1 MRLQGREAT
10 PKIKELVRKLLP
22 RKTHFM
28 GIDVGTYEIKVA
40 EVKVIDGM
48 PEVVALRRR
57 PSPQGVWT
65 KEFDE
70 EELVEALKEIAGSG
84 LREAI
89 TCIGGE
95 NVVGRIV
102 RLPPMEEKELE
113 QAVRFEVERFVPTPV
128 DQLIIR
134 SVWLEEGEDGAEETP
149 RRKTSSPRAGEE
161 GAKGLLILAVPAAVI
176 YQYHSIFSRA
186 GLLVTAVD
194 LQAFAL
200 WRLFGRGAP
209 GTVAIADIGA
219 QTSHLVVVREGVIRF
234 LRLLPVGGNAVSN
247 FLADTYGVEFAEAE
261 RMKLEAAASGENEN
275 PGFPGVLREADLF
288 HGGIMEITREL
299 KRSLEFYYTQE
310 KDRVERVILSGGAVK
325 LKELP
330 EHLQE
335 ALEIPVE
342 VGLPAIGLPDDIQ
355 YDPAYAVAIG
365 LALREVV

>member
-1 MRLQGREAT
+1 MIL
-10 PKIKELVRKLLP
+10 KNFLP

-28 GIDVGTYEIKVA
+28 GIDVGTHEVKVA
-40 EVKVIDGM
+40 EVKVIDGE
-48 PEVVALRRR
+48 PEVVALRRC
-57 PSPQGVWT
+57 PSPQGVWS

-70 EELVEALKEIAGSG
+70 EKLVEALKEIANPR
-84 LREAI
+84 LKEVI

-95 NVVGRIV
+95 NVIGRIV

-113 QAVRFEVERFVPTPV
+113 KAVRFEVERFVPTPV

-134 SVWLEEGEDGAEETP
+134 SVWLEEEENESRKTP
-149 RRKTSSPRAGEE
+149 RIRIFIPRTREVREIEGVTGE
-161 GAKGLLILAVPAAVI
+161 GRSLLILAVPAAVV

-219 QTSHLVVVREGVIRF
+219 KNSHLVVVREGIVRF
-234 LRLLPVGGNAVSN
+234 LRLLPVGGNAVTA
-247 FLADTYGVEFAEAE
+247 FLANTYGVEFAEAE
-261 RMKLEAAASGENEN
+261 KMKLEAAASREEESSGL
-275 PGFPGVLREADLF
+275 PGLLQASDLF
-288 HGGIMEITREL
+288 HGGIMEIAREL
-299 KRSLEFYYTQE
+299 KRSLEFYSAQE
-310 KDRVERVILSGGAVK
+310 KVQVERVILSGGAVK

-330 EHLQE
+330 GHLQE
-335 ALEIPVE
+335 SLGIPVE
-342 VGLPAIGLPDDIQ
+342 VGLPDIRLPDEGP